1 MVDMVPAGT
10 DYLKQS
16 RTALRGLLFIAIIA
30 VVYFARDF
38 LLPVILAMFIALT
51 LRPAVRYLAKRNIP
65 PWLTATFFAALLI
78 TAAVLAGYI
87 LSGPIEAW
95 INDSPKFTR
104 AFAEKFGGVRSW
116 LDTVANLSSKL
127 QAPAAATSTTSA
139 VQEVVVHQPPLP
151 ALLALITGY
160 PVQFLVTLLAT
171 LVLAIFL
178 MASGDLFYEK
188 LVRILPTLTDRKLA
202 LHILYDIENEISTY
216 VVTLSAINAGL
227 AIAVGLTF
235 QLLGMPSPYLW
246 AVLIF
251 IFNFIPYVGP
261 LSGMALSAFMAIVS
275 FDSLGYALLVPL
287 SYISWSLVE
296 SEIVKPQILG
306 HRLQMNAVA
315 ILLSLA
321 FWTWLWGIAGAALA
335 VPLLMTIKVF
345 CEHLDGLSGFAEFLS
360 VRHTEKNDA
369 DDAERGNGPT
379 LVQQTSQE
387 DAELSSQAFPP
398 GSNVA
403 G

>member
-1 MVDMVPAGT
+1 
-10 DYLKQS
+10 
-16 RTALRGLLFIAIIA
+16 
-30 VVYFARDF
+30 
-38 LLPVILAMFIALT
+38 
-51 LRPAVRYLAKRNIP
+51 
-65 PWLTATFFAALLI
+65 
-78 TAAVLAGYI
+78 
-87 LSGPIEAW
+87 
-95 INDSPKFTR
+95 
-104 AFAEKFGGVRSW
+104 
-116 LDTVANLSSKL
+116 
-127 QAPAAATSTTSA
+127 
-139 VQEVVVHQPPLP
+139 
-151 ALLALITGY
+151 
-160 PVQFLVTLLAT
+160 
-171 LVLAIFL
+171 

-188 LVRILPTLTDRKLA
+188 LVRILPTLSDRKLA

-251 IFNFIPYVGP
+251 FFNFIPYVGP
-261 LSGMALSAFMAIVS
+261 LSGMALSAFMAIIS

-335 VPLLMTIKVF
+335 VPILMTIKVF

-369 DDAERGNGPT
+369 GDAERGNGTAPARPNT
-379 LVQQTSQE
+379 QE
-387 DAELSSQAFPP
+387 DAKLPSQAFRP
-398 GSNVA
+398 GSNVR